1 MIEAITW
8 PPRYDASYRPAADEP
23 YWNRRLETM
32 DPDERNRLILAKL
45 KAQIAWCWERSPF
58 YREKWQA
65 VGFEPG
71 DLRTLEDF
79 SRLPVLRK
87 HELREEQA
95 AHPPFGR
102 YTCDDPS
109 TWARIHG
116 TSGTT
121 GKPTGFVI
129 SRDDWARIAEA
140 QARVMWAMGFRP
152 TDTLFVASLFSLYMG
167 SWGALAGG
175 ERLGMACFPFGAGI
189 PGMTK
194 QALTWLR
201 EVKPSGFYGTP
212 SYALRLAEVAV
223 QEGIDPRSLGLRK
236 MFFSGEPGAGI
247 PSVKAQLEETFGA
260 KVFDSGST
268 AEMTPWITDGECS
281 ERRGMH
287 LWQDIVYAEV
297 CDPQTFRPVPYG
309 AEGTPV
315 YTHLERTSMPMVRFA
330 AGDLTTWTDE
340 PCPCG
345 RTYPRLP
352 RGIYGRIDDQLT
364 IRGENV
370 FPSSI
375 EEVLRNEGYHDEYR
389 IVVTREGSLDELTV
403 RVEAPERDRDRTRLS
418 DALRRVVGLRCE
430 VEFVDV
436 GSLPRSELKSRR
448 VDDLRPK
455 A

>member
-1 MIEAITW
+1 MIEATTW
-8 PPRYDASYRPAADEP
+8 PPRYDLSYRPAIDEP
-23 YWNRRLETM
+23 HWDRRLETM
-32 DPDERNRLILAKL
+32 DPAERSVLILAKL

-65 VGFEPG
+65 AGFEPG
-71 DLRTLEDF
+71 DLRALDDF
-79 SRLPVLRK
+79 SRMPVLRK
-87 HELREEQA
+87 GELREEQA

-102 YTCDDPS
+102 YTCDEPS

-121 GKPTGFVI
+121 GKPTGFIV
-129 SRDDWARIAEA
+129 SRDDMARISEA
-140 QARVMWAMGFRP
+140 QARVMWGMGFRP
-152 TDTLFVASLFSLYMG
+152 SDTLFVASLFSLYMG
-167 SWGALAGG
+167 SWGALLGG
-175 ERLGMACFPFGAGI
+175 ERLGMMCFPFGAGI

-223 QEGIDPRSLGLRK
+223 QEGLDPRALGLRK

-247 PSVKAQLEETFGA
+247 PSVKARLEETFGA

-297 CDPQTFRPVPYG
+297 CDPQTFRPLPYG

-315 YTHLERTSMPMVRFA
+315 YTHLERTSMPMIRFA

-370 FPSSI
+370 FPSTI
-375 EEVLRNEGYHDEYR
+375 EEVLRREGYHDEYR
-389 IVVTREGSLDELTV
+389 IVVTREGTLDELTV
-403 RVEAPERDRDRTRLS
+403 RVETVERERDATRLS
-418 DALRRVVGLRCE
+418 KTLRTVVGLRCE
-430 VEFVDV
+430 VDFVDV
-436 GSLPRSELKSRR
+436 GTLPRSELKSRR
-448 VDDLRPK
+448 VEDLRPK